1 MALRFLCIDPTTA
14 NDNCP
19 ALFVDD
25 ETGDLIVQGWTDTDP
40 LTLAEAAKVSSLAEN
55 ETIVRLP
62 ARMRDVILEAL
73 RADGATVR

>member
-19 ALFVDD
+19 SMFVDD
-25 ETGDLIVQGWTDTDP
+25 ETGDLIIQGWTETDP
-40 LTLAEAAKVSSLAEN
+40 KVLMQAAKVSSLAEN

-62 ARMRDVILEAL
+62 ARMREVILEAL
-73 RADGATVR
+73 RADGATVQ